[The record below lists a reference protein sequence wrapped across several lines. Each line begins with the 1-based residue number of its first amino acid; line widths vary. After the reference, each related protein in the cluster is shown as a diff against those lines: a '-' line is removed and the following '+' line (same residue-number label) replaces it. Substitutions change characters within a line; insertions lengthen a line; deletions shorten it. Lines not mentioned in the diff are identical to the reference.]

1 VCLIIDDHFNI
12 LDRCC
17 HCQTDNRLIMADGTI
32 KHIRIEDLI
41 PDDRNNNKGTQFG
54 QRLVENSISQFGAG
68 RSILIDK
75 NQRIIAGNKMVEN
88 AGALGFDEVIVV
100 QTTGRQIVAV
110 QRTDVD
116 LDTKK
121 GREMAIADNATSVA
135 DIEFDQEVVEQIA
148 EEFDIDPHD
157 WGIDF
162 EGPEDPEDP
171 EGGSE
176 KKGSMKLIIQS
187 NGGGDLYA
195 LMSELEDRGFKCQ
208 LIEE

>member
-1 VCLIIDDHFNI
+1 
-12 LDRCC
+12 
-17 HCQTDNRLIMADGTI
+17 MADGTI

-116 LDTKK
+116 LGTKK